1 MKLVICEGGDALG
14 KNSLIKGLCEHY
26 NYDNVAIRHFGKP
39 PKGMSKPETLA
50 FQFQCFNQEA
60 DLYKQI
66 KEVSNTKYKYYE
78 DIVIWNRGPLGEFVY
93 GQMFRKVEA
102 SILKSLLDYYEK
114 FTLNC
119 LNDNDIYLITLI
131 ADPEFFLS
139 KEDGHSFSKNLEEKT
154 KELSLF
160 LEAHNFSLIKNKKII
175 KVNNNEKFRSKEEI
189 LQEVLLFL

>member
-14 KNSLIKGLCEHY
+14 KNSLIRGLCEHY